1 MTSYGKLQCLTN
13 LLDIAVGSA
22 LKVALSS
29 KVVTASYIDPLA
41 IYSQSAIITVDSV
54 TVS

>member
-1 MTSYGKLQCLTN
+1 MK
-13 LLDIAVGSA
+13 IAIN
-22 LKVALSS
+22 S
-29 KVVTASYIDPLA
+29 KVVTAAYIDPLA